1 MDIIV
6 LMKQVPATES
16 FIEIAQDKRTIKTEN
31 LNWVINPY
39 DEIAIEE
46 AVRIKETHG
55 GTVTVITIGTA
66 TAQDA
71 IRTAMAM
78 GVDNG
83 ILIDDP
89 KTLACDGLGTAR
101 ILATAIEKTGYD
113 LIIAGQRAVDD
124 DSYLVG
130 PAVAHYLD
138 IPCITLV
145 TKQTISD
152 KKIECERTI
161 DGGSEIVQAT
171 LPALLTT
178 QRGLNEPRYTSL
190 PGIMKAKKK
199 KIEVRT
205 LADMDIMQIQEPLME
220 TIDLTVPSR
229 KRNSRIVGGNSPEEK
244 VNLLVKA
251 LEEAHLI

>member
-1 MDIIV
+1 MEIIV

-16 FIEIAQDKRTIKTEN
+16 FIEIAQDGKSIKTDN

-39 DEIAIEE
+39 DEIALEE
-46 AVRIKETHG
+46 AIRIKEAHG
-55 GTVTVITIGTA
+55 GNVTVITIGQA
-66 TAQDA
+66 GAQDA

-83 ILIDDP
+83 ILINDP
-89 KTLACDGLGTAR
+89 KALECDSLGTAK
-101 ILATAIEKTGYD
+101 ILSETIKKMDYD

-124 DSYLVG
+124 DSYVVG
-130 PAVAHYLD
+130 PAVAQYLD

-145 TKQTISD
+145 SQQKISD

-161 DGGSEIVQAT
+161 DGGMEVVEAS

-199 KIEVRT
+199 KIDTRT
-205 LADMDIMQIQEPLME
+205 LADMEIPSPGEANSE
-220 TIDLTVPSR
+220 TLGLKFPSQKR
-229 KRNSRIVGGNSPEEK
+229 KSHLIEGNSPEEK
-244 VNLLVKA
+244 VDLLLKA
-251 LEEAHLI
+251 LQEAHFI

>member
-1 MDIIV
+1 MEIIV

-16 FIEIAQDKRTIKTEN
+16 FIEIAQDGMSIKTDN

-39 DEIAIEE
+39 DEIALEE
-46 AVRIKETHG
+46 AIRIKEAQG
-55 GTVTVITIGTA
+55 GNVTVVTIGQA
-66 TAQDA
+66 GAQDA

-78 GVDNG
+78 GVDKG

-89 KTLACDGLGTAR
+89 KALGDSLGTAK
-101 ILATAIEKTGYD
+101 ILAATIKQMEYD

-124 DSYLVG
+124 DNYVVG
-130 PAVAHYLD
+130 PAVAQYLD

-145 TKQTISD
+145 TQQKISD

-161 DGGSEIVQAT
+161 DGGVEVVEAC

-178 QRGLNEPRYTSL
+178 QRGRNEPRYTSL

-199 KIEVRT
+199 KIDTRT
-205 LADMDIMQIQEPLME
+205 LADMDIQSPGEAHSEMLG
-220 TIDLTVPSR
+220 LKFPSQKR
-229 KRNSRIVGGNSPEEK
+229 KGRLIEGNSPEEK
-244 VNLLVKA
+244 TDLLVKA
-251 LEEAHLI
+251 LQEAHFI

>member
-1 MDIIV
+1 MEIIV

-16 FIEIAQDKRTIKTEN
+16 FIEIAQDGRSIKTDN

-39 DEIAIEE
+39 DEIALEE
-46 AVRIKETHG
+46 AIRIKEAHG
-55 GTVTVITIGTA
+55 GKVTVVTIGRTG
-66 TAQDA
+66 AQDA

-83 ILIDDP
+83 ILINDP
-89 KTLACDGLGTAR
+89 KALECDSLGTAK
-101 ILATAIEKTGYD
+101 ILAATIKKIDYD

-124 DSYLVG
+124 DSYVVG
-130 PAVAHYLD
+130 PAVAQYLD

-145 TKQTISD
+145 SQQKISD
-152 KKIECERTI
+152 GKIECERTI
-161 DGGSEIVQAT
+161 DGGMEVVEAS

-199 KIEVRT
+199 KIDTRT
-205 LADMDIMQIQEPLME
+205 LADMEIPSPGDGDSE
-220 TIDLTVPSR
+220 TLGLKFPSQKR
-229 KRNSRIVGGNSPEEK
+229 KSRLIEGNSAEEK
-244 VNLLVKA
+244 ADRLVKA
-251 LEEAHLI
+251 LQEAHYL

>member
-1 MDIIV
+1 MEIIV

-16 FIEIAQDKRTIKTEN
+16 FIEIAQDEISIKADN

-46 AVRIKETHG
+46 AVRIKEAHG
-55 GTVTVITIGTA
+55 GNVTVITLGSTR
-66 TAQDA
+66 AQDA

-89 KTLACDGLGTAR
+89 QALECDGLGTAD
-101 ILATAIEKTGYD
+101 ILAKAIQSMKYD

-130 PAVAHYLD
+130 PALAQYLD

-145 TKQTISD
+145 TKQTLSD
-152 KKIECERTI
+152 GEIECERTI
-161 DGGSEIVQAT
+161 DGGVESVKAS

-199 KIEVRT
+199 KIDTRS
-205 LADMDIMQIQEPLME
+205 LADLGIQSTRERAME
-220 TIDLTVPSR
+220 TVRLDHPST
-229 KRNSRIVGGNSPEEK
+229 KRNTRIIEGSSPKEK
-244 VNLLVKA
+244 VDHLVKA
-251 LEEAHLI
+251 LEAAHFI

>member
-1 MDIIV
+1 MEIVV

-16 FIEIAQDKRTIKTEN
+16 FIEIAQDGKSIKKDN

-46 AVRIKETHG
+46 AIRIKESQG
-55 GTVTVITIGTA
+55 GNVTVLTIGQTQ
-66 TAQDA
+66 AQDA

-78 GVDNG
+78 GVDKG

-89 KTLACDGLGTAR
+89 AATSCDSIGTAK
-101 ILATAIEKTGYD
+101 ILTAAVRTLDYD

-124 DSYLVG
+124 ESYFIG
-130 PAVAHYLD
+130 PAMAEYLN

-145 TKQTISD
+145 TEQTITERT
-152 KKIECERTI
+152 ITCQRTI
-161 DGGSEIVQAT
+161 DGGMETVEAS

-199 KIEVRT
+199 KIHIKT
-205 LADMDIMQIQEPLME
+205 LAELEIS
-220 TIDLTVPSR
+220 LTDECASAIITMKIPSK
-229 KRNSRIVGGNSPEEK
+229 KRNGKIIEGGSPEEK
-244 VNLLVKA
+244 ADILVKELQA
-251 LEEAHLI
+251 ANFI

>member
-1 MDIIV
+1 MEIIV

-16 FIEIAQDKRTIKTEN
+16 FIEIAQDGRSIKTDN

-39 DEIAIEE
+39 DEIAVEE
-46 AVRIKETHG
+46 AIRIKEAQG
-55 GTVTVITIGTA
+55 GNVTVVTIGQA
-66 TAQDA
+66 AAQDA

-83 ILIDDP
+83 ILINDP
-89 KTLACDGLGTAR
+89 EAFECDSLGTAK
-101 ILATAIEKTGYD
+101 ILVETIKKMDYD

-124 DSYLVG
+124 DNYVG
-130 PAVAHYLD
+130 GLAVAQYLD

-145 TKQTISD
+145 TQQTISD
-152 KKIECERTI
+152 QKIQCERTI
-161 DGGSEIVQAT
+161 DGGMEVVEAC

-199 KIEVRT
+199 KIDTRT
-205 LADMDIMQIQEPLME
+205 LADMDIQSLGEAHSQVLAME
-220 TIDLTVPSR
+220 LPSKKR
-229 KRNSRIVGGNSPEEK
+229 KVRLIEGNSPQEK
-244 VNLLVKA
+244 TNLLVKA
-251 LEEAHLI
+251 LQEAHFI

>member
-1 MDIIV
+1 MEIIV

-16 FIEIAQDKRTIKTEN
+16 FIEIAQDEISIKADN

-46 AVRIKETHG
+46 AVRIKEAHG
-55 GTVTVITIGTA
+55 GSVTVITIGT
-66 TAQDA
+66 TRAQDA

-89 KTLACDGLGTAR
+89 SALACDGLGKAD
-101 ILATAIEKTGYD
+101 ILAQAIKAMDYD

-130 PAVAHYLD
+130 PALAQYLD

-145 TKQTISD
+145 TQQTLSGGE
-152 KKIECERTI
+152 IECERTI
-161 DGGSEIVQAT
+161 DGGMETVKAP

-199 KIEVRT
+199 KIDTRS
-205 LADMDIMQIQEPLME
+205 LADLGIQSPREPSME
-220 TIDLTVPSR
+220 TVHLKHPST
-229 KRNSRIVGGNSPEEK
+229 KRDTQIIGGGSPSEK
-244 VNLLVKA
+244 VDHLVKA
-251 LEEAHLI
+251 LEEAHFI